1 MFELG
6 EANSSN
12 KMNASKMREQLM
24 LKYPNK
30 FLLPGEIEIKK
41 LDFLLRNKKDFIQRN
56 FNNFLPLY

>member
-6 EANSSN
+6 EAKSSN

-41 LDFLLRNKKDFIQRN
+41 NWTFCSEIKRFHSEEFQ
-56 FNNFLPLY
+56 